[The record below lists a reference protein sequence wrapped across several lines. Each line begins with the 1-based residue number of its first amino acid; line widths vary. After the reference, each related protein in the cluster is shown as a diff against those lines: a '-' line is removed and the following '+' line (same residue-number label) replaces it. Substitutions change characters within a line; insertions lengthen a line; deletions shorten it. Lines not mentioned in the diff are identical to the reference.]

1 MDRAIVYVGAIP
13 LETDILNTNKNSMVG
28 LSKLSA
34 AILGTTTLVNGFTC
48 IPTGPAS
55 LQVQVTAG
63 EIYSLQ
69 NTDSTAYS
77 TLAAD
82 TVNQLIKQGIQLG
95 TVTLSAPAP
104 ATGGQSINYLVQV
117 TYQDSDLLPVVLP
130 YYNASNP
137 SQAYSGP
144 ANAGTTNNTVRKG
157 LATVGIKTGI
167 SAATG
172 SQVTPTVDAGYTA
185 LFVVSVANGQ
195 TQITAPN
202 IATSGLAPFISE
214 TLTQKISQTT
224 GDARYVQ
231 SANIQNNLLSYFV
244 AAGAADAL
252 TGTLASTL
260 TALVDGMEF
269 LGKASA
275 ANATTTPTLN
285 LTLGSTATGVKTIV
299 KGSNQPLATGDIAGA
314 GYPCVFVWN
323 SGYNAWVLINPANGV
338 TTISQPIV
346 GTTRNAKMSVAA
358 AAATGTFTADEV
370 IVETALGGTAF
381 KLSSYS
387 QTCNL
392 ATTGAGGMDTG
403 TAPVSG
409 FVSLYAI
416 SKAGGAT
423 PSILACNATTSSGSV
438 YSGANLPATYTAS
451 ALIGIWPTN
460 GSSQFVAGLISDPL
474 GRKFQYKTY
483 SVIFTANAAT
493 SAFTV
498 QSISGAVP
506 AVAKYASVL
515 SATTS
520 TTTGINSAAAG
531 DSTGTGAKTS
541 ISAVTSGTL
550 AIGGASVTANATLSD
565 VPLITPQTI
574 YLVGSTTTNTW
585 NVYVTD
591 FSW

>member
-1 MDRAIVYVGAIP
+1 MSDRVIVYPGQIP

-172 SQVTPTVDAGYTA
+172 SQVTPTADAGYTA

-202 IATSGLAPFISE
+202 IVNSGLAPFISE
-214 TLTQKISQTT
+214 TLTQKISQAS
-224 GDARYVQ
+224 GDLRYIQ
-231 SANIQNNLLSYFV
+231 LANF
-244 AAGAADAL
+244 ATAADAQAQTNTIKPL
-252 TGTLASTL
+252 SPAGLSLALQGGNQSISANGYQKLPGGVIIQWGQVGGVGVGGT
-260 TALVDGMEF
+260 
-269 LGKASA
+269 
-275 ANATTTPTLN
+275 
-285 LTLGSTATGVKTIV
+285 TATYAIAFPNNAFVTV
-299 KGSNQPLATGDIAGA
+299 PYVSVSTG
-314 GYPCVFVWN
+314 PVTQFVN
-323 SGYNAWVLINPANGV
+323 
-338 TTISQPIV
+338 
-346 GTTRNAKMSVAA
+346 SVAT
-358 AAATGTFTADEV
+358 ATPKSTIIF
-370 IVETALGGTAF
+370 AL
-381 KLSSYS
+381 
-387 QTCNL
+387 N
-392 ATTGAGGMDTG
+392 TG
-403 TAPVSG
+403 TA
-409 FVSLYAI
+409 
-416 SKAGGAT
+416 
-423 PSILACNATTSSGSV
+423 
-438 YSGANLPATYTAS
+438 
-451 ALIGIWPTN
+451 
-460 GSSQFVAGLISDPL
+460 
-474 GRKFQYKTY
+474 
-483 SVIFTANAAT
+483 
-493 SAFTV
+493 
-498 QSISGAVP
+498 AVG
-506 AVAKYASVL
+506 Y
-515 SATTS
+515 
-520 TTTGINSAAAG
+520 I
-531 DSTGTGAKTS
+531 
-541 ISAVTSGTL
+541 
-550 AIGGASVTANATLSD
+550 AIGN
-565 VPLITPQTI
+565 
-574 YLVGSTTTNTW
+574 
-585 NVYVTD
+585 
-591 FSW
+591 